1 MAQELTATFA
11 KLRSGEWGICTP
23 RHMTPGTK
31 IVVKKRSG
39 EKQTVIVGEF
49 VEQTYYGVLNKIGT
63 EAVQT
68 ETASDMMTEKQKRK
82 LLNMADNIAST
93 GGSFCRD
100 PNAVIKKLW
109 NAGNSSSTTKAEA
122 SALISE
128 NSIFVG
134 GDF

>member
-1 MAQELTATFA
+1 
-11 KLRSGEWGICTP
+11 
-23 RHMTPGTK
+23 MTPGTK

-68 ETASDMMTEKQKRK
+68 ETASSNMMTEKQKRN

-100 PNAVIKKLW
+100 PNAIIKKLW
-109 NAGNSSSTTKAEA
+109 DAGNSSSTTKAEA
-122 SALISE
+122 
-128 NSIFVG
+128 
-134 GDF
+134 